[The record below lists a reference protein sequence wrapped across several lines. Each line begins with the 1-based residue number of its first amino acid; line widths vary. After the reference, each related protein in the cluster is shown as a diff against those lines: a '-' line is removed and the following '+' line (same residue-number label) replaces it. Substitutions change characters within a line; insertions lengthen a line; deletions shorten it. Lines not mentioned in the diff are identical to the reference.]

1 MLLTTVGDLWPFDSE
16 SVAREVSMLQ
26 ADRNYE
32 QLASGPLFAF
42 SKALARYCQVGLR
55 GFV

>member
-42 SKALARYCQVGLR
+42 RR
-55 GFV
+55 R